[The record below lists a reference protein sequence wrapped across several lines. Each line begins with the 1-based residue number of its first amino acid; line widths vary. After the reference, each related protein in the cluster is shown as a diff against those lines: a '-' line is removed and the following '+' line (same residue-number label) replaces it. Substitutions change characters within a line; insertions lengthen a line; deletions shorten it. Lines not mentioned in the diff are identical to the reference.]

1 MPRWSA
7 AVACARVQCRN
18 VAQALAKI
26 KAPAAR
32 GLCSGTVPA
41 DTIDVKR
48 IPEIYAA
55 KRAAGRP
62 VVSIEFFPPKTPQ
75 GEARLFGEVLPC
87 LAEAAPD
94 FCSVTYGAG
103 GGTRRKTLQIVDRMQ
118 REQGLTAMAHVTCV
132 SFTHTQMEVFLDDA
146 AGLGIENILALRG
159 DPPAGETDFQRPE
172 GGFDYAS
179 QLIDVIQRTRP
190 RRFAVGCAGFPEG
203 HPDCAEGKH
212 ADWGHLLTKV
222 NAGAEFVLTQL
233 FFDNAYYFEMVEHM
247 TNRLGVTVPITPG
260 ILPIL
265 STSQVK
271 RFTDLCGATLPL
283 PLLAELDRLGDD
295 DDAVTTFGIDYAT
308 RQCEDLLAR
317 GAPGIHLYGLNRA
330 HAPLAILRNLG
341 LA

>member
-1 MPRWSA
+1 MFRP
-7 AVACARVQCRN
+7 N
-18 VAQALAKI
+18 VAQALPKI
-26 KAPAAR
+26 KVTGGGRLFSKAF
-32 GLCSGTVPA
+32 PA
-41 DTIDVKR
+41 DNHGVRR
-48 IPEIYAA
+48 IPDIYAA
-55 KRAAGRP
+55 KRGAGSP
-62 VVSIEFFPPKTPQ
+62 VVSVEFFPPKTPE
-75 GEARLFGEVLPC
+75 GEARLFGDVLPA
-87 LAEAAPD
+87 LTEARPD

-103 GGTRRKTLQIVDRMQ
+103 GGTRARTLEIVDRMQ
-118 REQGLTAMAHVTCV
+118 REHRLTAMAHVTCV
-132 SFTHTQMEVFLDDA
+132 SFTRAEMEVFLDEA
-146 AGLGIENILALRG
+146 AALGIENILALRG
-159 DPPAGETDFQRPE
+159 DPPAGQTDFQRPE
-172 GGFDYAS
+172 GGFDYAY
-179 QLIDVIQRTRP
+179 QLIDVIHRTRP

-203 HPDCAEGKH
+203 HPDCAEGRH

-247 TNRLGVTVPITPG
+247 TDRLGVTVPITPG

-265 STSQVK
+265 STKQVK
-271 RFTDLCGATLPL
+271 RFTDLCGATLPP

-295 DDAVTTFGIDYAT
+295 DDAVTAFGIDYAT